1 MSLVAMAY
9 DIHPDA
15 DNPEQLQRV
24 WDNTL
29 VVFPQNPAAITG
41 RGGSLDKL
49 VEQYKPTNL
58 PAVVFLHG
66 CTGLSMGSTQV
77 TRMIRALADAG
88 YVVFAPNSL
97 DRPGDSP
104 CSGIANGDKVTT
116 TTLSLR
122 LSELNMVRQR
132 IKQFSWVDQDNIFAA
147 GHSMGG
153 LTLRQY
159 PGMEFR
165 ALALMG
171 APCQLSRQM
180 GAPAGVHANKAM
192 PLISIMGSADEWYPY
207 IRIPAEHCGA
217 YREMQAENR
226 KGILLKGIPHDVS
239 ADPTALPMVI
249 EFFQKYA
256 TRPITPVVVQSAPTS
271 KYDGQWSGQMT
282 CSASRNGRAFINSPN
297 FAVQNGKFQWRVI
310 VPAGERGFDGVVYEN
325 GAVSAKATIYQGKL
339 VDPES
344 LSRVVEVF
352 GVTPWFIAF
361 DGLVK
366 DGQMTGSAIWGD
378 QTCSITLNQV
388 SGR

>member
-1 MSLVAMAY
+1 
-9 DIHPDA
+9 
-15 DNPEQLQRV
+15 
-24 WDNTL
+24 
-29 VVFPQNPAAITG
+29 
-41 RGGSLDKL
+41 
-49 VEQYKPTNL
+49 
-58 PAVVFLHG
+58 
-66 CTGLSMGSTQV
+66 
-77 TRMIRALADAG
+77 MIRAFAEAG
-88 YVVFAPNSL
+88 YVVFAPNTL

-132 IKQFSWVDQDNIFAA
+132 IKQFGWVDQDNIFAA

-159 PGMEFR
+159 PGMEFK
-165 ALALMG
+165 ALALLG

-192 PLISIMGSADEWYPY
+192 PVISVMGDQDEWYPF

-226 KGILLKGIPHDVS
+226 RGILLKGIPHDVS
-239 ADPTALPMVI
+239 VDPTALPTVI

-256 TRPITPVVVQSAPTS
+256 TRPITSVAVLTVSTA
-271 KYDGQWSGQMT
+271 KYDGQWAGHMA
-282 CSASRNGRAFINSPN
+282 CAASRNGRAFINHPN
-297 FAVQNGKFQWRVI
+297 FAVRDGKFQWRLT
-310 VPAGERGFDGVVYEN
+310 VPAGERGFDGVVSEN
-325 GAVSAKATIYQGKL
+325 GMVNAKATIYQGKM

-344 LSRVVEVF
+344 LSKAVEVF

-361 DGLVK
+361 DGMAEDDK
-366 DGQMTGSAIWGD
+366 MTGSAIWGD
-378 QTCSITLNQV
+378 QPCVITLNLI
-388 SGR
+388 SRR